1 MTDQLASGPRQPG
14 PPRPGL
20 SLTVGIVGQSDGTPD
35 MVARAVAGAAA
46 LLDAIRS
53 SVETLE
59 SLPWYQPGP
68 ANLRVLSELAGE
80 MDKQVVAAAAA
91 AGFVIDLVQ
100 PLDCTATVNPTDAR
114 RLSLACNSATDAAKE
129 ALPHAAI
136 VAHSSL
142 IIAIWDGTSRCSV
155 AEVVASAQA
164 ADVPVIQ
171 IVMDADQPTM
181 LLWSADSDA
190 SLASGHLDRAA
201 ASPFTLVDLKPL
213 LAAILLPPDDADER
227 EQLRQYLGEPFYAR
241 NLRIGYPLLLA
252 ITGTQP
258 LREKSWN
265 KALYPPE
272 IRSEWTKF
280 KTLGGDHAMA
290 NAPMLAMLEER
301 FLWANHLGSHFAQT
315 MRSALVINF
324 SFSALA
330 VLAALAG
337 LATTTFKLPLALA
350 EIFII
355 AVVILNIRRGSRQ
368 AWQRRWLDYRNIA
381 ERLRPFRS
389 LKLLGIAGQSRRVRR
404 KGSSPR
410 RWIDW
415 YVEAIWRELGPP
427 QGVIDAPQLD
437 RLRNLVAEGELSG
450 EIAYHRTN
458 ARRMRHLEDRLHL
471 VGDACFLATLL
482 VCTLFPILYLAAY
495 QLAMAWS
502 SGFVMLSAGLPAV
515 GGAIY
520 ALRVHGDYGGAAG
533 RSLETAAALDQ
544 LRTAILVPEVS
555 LAQAGDL
562 TRAAAR
568 VMLVDLDEWQLT
580 YAQRSLAIPS

>member
-1 MTDQLASGPRQPG
+1 MTDHPASASRRPG
-14 PPRPGL
+14 PPRPAL
-20 SLTVGIVGQSDGTPD
+20 FLNIGIVSQENGPL
-35 MVARAVAGAAA
+35 GAATHGIA
-46 LLDAIRS
+46 CAAGLLIEIRS
-53 SVETLE
+53 AFETLDC
-59 SLPWYQPGP
+59 LPWYQSGPGK
-68 ANLRVLSELAGE
+68 LRLLSALSGE
-80 MDKQVVAAAAA
+80 TDHAAVAAAIA
-91 AGFVIDLVQ
+91 AGFSIDLVQ
-100 PLDCTATVNPTDAR
+100 PLGGIAALNRADAR
-114 RLSLACNSATDAAKE
+114 HLAVACHTAAD
-129 ALPHAAI
+129 ALPHNAI

-142 IIAIWDGTSRCSV
+142 IIAIWDGTVRCSV
-155 AEVVASAQA
+155 AETVASAQA
-164 ADVPVIQ
+164 AGVPVIQ
-171 IVMDADQPTM
+171 VMMDAAQPTM
-181 LLWSADSDA
+181 YLWPAASDA
-190 SLASGHLDRAA
+190 SLVSGHLAGPA
-201 ASPFTLVDLKPL
+201 GGAFTPAGLPAL

-227 EQLRQYLGEPFYAR
+227 AQLRQYFDEPLYAR

-252 ITGTQP
+252 ATGTQS
-258 LREKSWN
+258 LRQKSWN

-272 IRSEWTKF
+272 TRSEWARFRTMA
-280 KTLGGDHAMA
+280 GDHGLV
-290 NAPMLAMLEER
+290 NAPMLAMLEEH

-355 AVVILNIRRGSRQ
+355 AIIILNIRRGNRQ
-368 AWQRRWLDYRNIA
+368 AWQRRWLDYRTIA

-389 LKLLGIAGQSRRVRR
+389 LKLLGIAGQPRRVER
-404 KGSSPR
+404 KGTGRR

-415 YVEAIWRELGPP
+415 YVEAIWRDMGLP

-437 RLRNLVAEGELSG
+437 RLRHLVADGELSG

-482 VCTLFPILYLAAY
+482 VCTLFPILYLSSY

-502 SGFVMLSAGLPAV
+502 TGFVILSAGLPAI

-533 RSLETAAALDQ
+533 RSLETAAALDR
-544 LRTAILVPEVS
+544 LRTAILAPDVS
-555 LAQAGDL
+555 LAQAGEL

>member
-1 MTDQLASGPRQPG
+1 MTDQLVSASRRSG
-14 PPRPGL
+14 PPRPDL
-20 SLTVGIVGQSDGTPD
+20 ALKVGIVGQHTEKRRAD
-35 MVARAVAGAAA
+35 AVACAAD
-46 LLDAIRS
+46 LLVEIRS
-53 SVETLE
+53 AFEGLD
-59 SLPWYQPGP
+59 SLPWYQSRPGK
-68 ANLRVLSELAGE
+68 LRVLSAQSGE
-80 MDKQVVAAAAA
+80 IEQEFVAVAIA
-91 AGFVIDLVQ
+91 AGFAIDVVQ
-100 PLDCTATVNPTDAR
+100 PHGGIAALNHASAR
-114 RLSLACNSATDAAKE
+114 HLSLACHSGTDT
-129 ALPHAAI
+129 LPHAAI

-142 IIAIWDGTSRCSV
+142 IIAIWDGTGRCSV
-155 AEVVASAQA
+155 AETVAGAQA
-164 ADVPVIQ
+164 AGVPVIQ
-171 IVMDADQPTM
+171 VVMDGAQPT
-181 LLWSADSDA
+181 LHLWPTESDA
-190 SLASGHLDRAA
+190 SLASGHPARAA
-201 ASPFTLVDLKPL
+201 AAPFTPAGLPAL
-213 LAAILLPPDDADER
+213 LAAILLPPDDAGER
-227 EQLRQYLGEPFYAR
+227 AQLRQYLDEPLYAR

-252 ITGTQP
+252 ATGTQP
-258 LREKSWN
+258 LRQKSWN

-272 IRSEWTKF
+272 TRSEWAHF
-280 KTLGGDHAMA
+280 KTLAGDHGLA
-290 NAPMLAMLEER
+290 NAPMLAMLEEH

-337 LATTTFKLPLALA
+337 LATTSFKLPLALA

-355 AVVILNIRRGSRQ
+355 AIIILNIRRGKRQ
-368 AWQRRWLDYRNIA
+368 AWQRRWLDYRTIA

-389 LKLLGIAGQSRRVRR
+389 LKLLGIASQPRRIAR
-404 KGSSPR
+404 KGTGPR

-415 YVEAIWRELGPP
+415 YVEAIWRGMGLP
-427 QGVIDAPQLD
+427 QGVIDPPQLD
-437 RLRNLVAEGELSG
+437 RLRHLVADGELSG

-502 SGFVMLSAGLPAV
+502 IGFVILSAGLPAI

-533 RSLETAAALDQ
+533 RSLETAEALDR
-544 LRTAILVPEVS
+544 LRTAILAPDVS
-555 LAQAGDL
+555 LAQAGEL